1 MAMTVAGKS
10 TVIATAI
17 VAMTVAL
24 SALALALFDW
34 NAARPWI
41 SDRIKAGTGRTLAIE
56 GDLRV
61 RPFSL
66 TPRIRAERVTL
77 DNADWGKRA
86 PTLSASEI
94 EFSVSLADLL
104 RGRVIF
110 PDVRLKSPV
119 ALLQRDREG
128 RRNWILTPSKQATAP
143 SPIIKSLQIDD
154 GELEVLDA
162 MSDTALR
169 VRVSTTTDE
178 KYGITFSAKG
188 RLTGIPLKASGA
200 GGALL
205 TLLDDNTPY
214 PLRLNSTIGAT
225 SINLEGNVYGL
236 ATLRGV
242 DAKFTIAGKNLATL
256 SDPLHIV
263 LPATAPYKLAGH
275 LERRGQ
281 VWHFERFRGAVGRSD
296 LEGNF
301 SIDRGSARPF
311 LRGAL
316 KSSLLDIADL
326 GGFVGADPGAA
337 APSTSGRVLPHKT
350 YDLEKLRRADADID
364 FVAQR
369 FTNRDRLPL
378 DNLKAHLTL
387 RDGVLQLIP
396 INFGV
401 AGGNVKSTL
410 WFDARSPTI
419 NTRVETRFQSLHI
432 NRLAPRAEILDSA
445 LGTIDGNAKL
455 AGSGNSVAEMLAVAD
470 GRVALV
476 SSGGDVSNLMLAIAG
491 ANGAKIVRFLVLGDR
506 NAKLHCAVAGFNVK
520 QGLMASEVL
529 VVDTSDTNIT
539 GNGTINLRSETL
551 DLTLIPLPKNP
562 SVLSLRGPLHL
573 TGTFAD
579 PSIGLDKPTVT
590 VRAGS
595 ALLLGIINPL
605 AALLPLIETG
615 PGKDSDC
622 AQLTASSTTAAG
634 QGEKGAAAPRFALR
648 TSPHSGR

>member
-1 MAMTVAGKS
+1 MTIAGRR
-10 TVIATAI
+10 VVLATA
-17 VAMTVAL
+17 VLATTLAL
-24 SALALALFDW
+24 AAVALALFDW

-41 SDRIKAGTGRTLAIE
+41 SSQVKAWTTRDLAIE
-56 GDLRV
+56 GNLRV

-66 TPRIRAERVTL
+66 TPRISAERVTL
-77 DNADWGKRA
+77 GNADWGKRVPMLA
-86 PTLSASEI
+86 AGEI
-94 EFSVSLADLL
+94 EFSVSLPELL
-104 RGRVIF
+104 RGRVVF

-119 ALLQRDREG
+119 VLLQRDREG
-128 RRNWILTPSKQATAP
+128 RRNWILTPSKQATAS
-143 SPIIKSLQIDD
+143 SPTIGSLQVDD
-154 GELEVLDA
+154 GELEFLDA

-169 VRVSTTTDE
+169 MRVRTTTDE
-178 KYGITFSAKG
+178 KYGIAFGAKG
-188 RLTGIPLKASGA
+188 RLNAIPLTASGA

-214 PLRLNSTIGAT
+214 PLRLNSTVGAT

-256 SDPLHIV
+256 SDPLHIA
-263 LPATAPYKLAGH
+263 LPATAPYKLTGR

-281 VWHFERFRGAVGRSD
+281 VWHFERFRGTIGRSD

-301 SIDRGSARPF
+301 SIDRTSARPF
-311 LRGAL
+311 LRGTL

-326 GGFVGADPGAA
+326 GGFVGADPGAST
-337 APSTSGRVLPHKT
+337 PSTSGRVLPHKT
-350 YDLEKLRRADADID
+350 YDLEKLRRADADIN

-378 DNLKAHLTL
+378 DKLQAHLTL
-387 RDGVLQLIP
+387 REGILQLAP

-401 AGGNVKSTL
+401 AGGNMKSTV
-410 WFDARSPTI
+410 WFDARESKI
-419 NTRVETRFQSLHI
+419 STRVETQFQSLHI
-432 NRLAPRAEILDSA
+432 NRLAPRAEILKNA
-445 LGTIDGNAKL
+445 LGTINGNAKL
-455 AGSGNSVAEMLAVAD
+455 AGSGNSIADMLGVAD
-470 GRVALV
+470 GRLGLV

-491 ANGAKIVRFLVLGDR
+491 ANGAKILRFLVLGDR

-539 GNGTINLRSETL
+539 GSGTINLRDETL

-562 SVLSLRGPLHL
+562 SVLSLRGPLHV
-573 TGTFAD
+573 TGTISE
-579 PSIGLDKPTVT
+579 PSIGFDKRTMT
-590 VRAGS
+590 VRAGG
-595 ALLLGIINPL
+595 ALLLALINPL
-605 AALLPLIETG
+605 AGLLPLIETG

-622 AQLTASSTTAAG
+622 AQLTATLTAAARQAG
-634 QGEKGAAAPRFALR
+634 KGAAASRPVRG
-648 TSPHSGR
+648 TSPRPER

>member
-1 MAMTVAGKS
+1 MTIVGRS
-10 TVIATAI
+10 VVVATA
-17 VAMTVAL
+17 VLATMLAL
-24 SALALALFDW
+24 GALALALFDW

-41 SDRIKAGTGRTLAIE
+41 SSQVKAWTTRDLAIE
-56 GDLRV
+56 GNLRV

-66 TPRIRAERVTL
+66 TPRISAERVTL
-77 DNADWGKRA
+77 DNAAWGKHA
-86 PTLSASEI
+86 PMLSASEI
-94 EFSVSLADLL
+94 EFSLSLADLL
-104 RGRVIF
+104 RGRVVF
-110 PDVRLKSPV
+110 PEVRLKSPV
-119 ALLQRDREG
+119 VLLQRDGEG

-143 SPIIKSLQIDD
+143 SPIIKSLQVDD

-169 VRVSTTTDE
+169 MGVSTTTDE
-178 KYGITFSAKG
+178 KYRIAFSAKG
-188 RLTGIPLKASGA
+188 RLNGIPLTASGA

-214 PLRLNSTIGAT
+214 PLRLKSTVSAT
-225 SINLEGNVYGL
+225 SINLEGDVYGL
-236 ATLRGV
+236 ATLRKV

-281 VWHFERFRGAVGRSD
+281 VWHFERFRGAIGRSD

-301 SIDRGSARPF
+301 SIDRGRARPF
-311 LRGAL
+311 LRGTL
-316 KSSLLDIADL
+316 KSSVLDIADL
-326 GGFVGADPGAA
+326 GGFVGAAPGAA
-337 APSTSGRVLPHKT
+337 APSTSGRVLPRKP

-387 RDGVLQLIP
+387 RDGVLQLTP

-401 AGGNVKSTL
+401 AGGNMKSTV
-410 WFDARSPTI
+410 WFDARSPKI
-419 NTRVETRFQSLHI
+419 NTRVETQFQSLHI
-432 NRLAPRAEILDSA
+432 NRLAPRADILDSA
-445 LGTIDGNAKL
+445 LGTINGNAKL
-455 AGSGNSVAEMLAVAD
+455 AGSGNSIADMLAVAD

-476 SSGGDVSNLMLAIAG
+476 SSGGDVSNLLLAVAG
-491 ANGAKIVRFLVLGDR
+491 ANGAKILRFLVLGDR

-539 GNGTINLRSETL
+539 GSGTINLRDETL
-551 DLTLIPLPKNP
+551 DLTLVPLPKNP
-562 SVLSLRGPLHL
+562 SVLSLRGPLHV
-573 TGTFAD
+573 TGTISE
-579 PSIGLDKPTVT
+579 PGIGFDKPTIT

-595 ALLLGIINPL
+595 ALLLALINPL
-605 AALLPLIETG
+605 AGLLPLIETG

-622 AQLTASSTTAAG
+622 AQLTTTLTTAARQAG
-634 QGEKGAAAPRFALR
+634 KDAPATRPRAR
-648 TSPHSGR
+648 RISSHPER